1 MKKQNWPSR
10 PGEAGDPECG
20 PVLADAVGAELA
32 AGSLARAGVLEV
44 MAQLAILAGAPV
56 LRALEQGPA
65 ARYKADLSPVTDAD
79 EAAEKIILGGLA
91 DRFPDVP
98 AVAEEASAGGFT
110 PTCGA
115 LFFLVDPLDGT
126 REFLNRSQEFTVNI
140 ALVREGEPVAG
151 VVYAPVLGDL
161 WVGCSIPGS
170 HIAARGHAEAGG
182 APPPFAQMRQIGARR
197 RPATGLTALVSRSHP
212 DSNVE
217 PFLSGLPVVAR
228 RAMGSSLK
236 FCVLAEGE
244 ADVYPRFGRTM
255 EWDTA
260 AGDAV
265 LRAAGG
271 VTLGPSGA
279 PLRYGKAEAGFAN
292 PSFVAWG
299 QAPGDDA

>member
-1 MKKQNWPSR
+1 MSERGSAP
-10 PGEAGDPECG
+10 PAA
-20 PVLADAVGAELA
+20 LASSLLA
-32 AGSLARAGVLEV
+32 AALVRAGLLET
-44 MAQLAILAGAPV
+44 MAELAILAGAPV

-91 DRFPDVP
+91 SRFPDVP
-98 AVAEEASAGGFT
+98 TVAEEASAGGFM
-110 PTCGA
+110 PTCGD

-140 ALVREGEPVAG
+140 ALVRDGEPVAG

-161 WVGCSIPGS
+161 WIGCTIPGS
-170 HIAARGHAEAGG
+170 RIAARGHAEAGG
-182 APPPFAQMRQIGARR
+182 EPPPFAQMRKIRARR
-197 RPATGLTALVSRSHP
+197 RPAKGLTALVSRSHP
-212 DSNVE
+212 DPNVE
-217 PFLSGLPVVAR
+217 PFLSGLPIVAR

-244 ADVYPRFGRTM
+244 ADVYPRFSRTM

-271 VTLGPSGA
+271 ITLDSVGA

-299 QAPGDDA
+299 RSPGVRL

>member
-1 MKKQNWPSR
+1 MKQHDRPTL
-10 PGEAGDPECG
+10 PGEASVSERG
-20 PVLADAVGAELA
+20 PAPPAALASSLLA
-32 AGSLARAGVLEV
+32 AALVRAGVLET
-44 MAQLAILAGAPV
+44 MAELAVLAGAPV
-56 LRALEQGPA
+56 LRALEQGPT
-65 ARYKADLSPVTDAD
+65 ARYKADLSPVTEAD

-91 DRFPDVP
+91 SRFPDVP
-98 AVAEEASAGGFT
+98 AVAEEASAAGFT
-110 PTCGA
+110 PTCGD

-140 ALVREGEPVAG
+140 ALVRDGEPVAG

-170 HIAARGHAEAGG
+170 RIAARGHAEAGG
-182 APPPFAQMRQIGARR
+182 ALAPLAQMRKIRARR
-197 RPATGLTALVSRSHP
+197 RPAKGLTALLSRSHP
-212 DSNVE
+212 DPDVE
-217 PFLSGLPVVAR
+217 PFLSGLPIVAR

-236 FCVLAEGE
+236 FCVLAEGD

-271 VTLGPSGA
+271 ITLDPAGA

-299 QAPGDDA
+299 RSPVARL